1 MKDATPPP
9 ATSSELEGFE
19 TRCENLSKGAD
30 EHVKPEENDSEAAV
44 DNSIEVSFDQ
54 IPLPFDPGINSKE
67 ESSND
72 EEVVDLSSSTKEED
86 AADGSESQD
95 VFTESLVFQPDAPS
109 VVVCVRCHNTFP
121 IIVLFIATRWFK
133 HGQIT
138 EQGTV
143 DRLAPKPF
151 DITDDLRPE
160 VKAREESVD
169 AIEQEGDEGKEVAEL
184 ALKVREEIYL

>member
-1 MKDATPPP
+1 MDDIFNNVAFNH
-9 ATSSELEGFE
+9 A
-19 TRCENLSKGAD
+19 
-30 EHVKPEENDSEAAV
+30 
-44 DNSIEVSFDQ
+44 
-54 IPLPFDPGINSKE
+54 PLPFDPGTNSKE
-67 ESSND
+67 EGSD
-72 EEVVDLSSSTKEED
+72 DAEEVVELSTKEED

-143 DRLAPKPF
+143 DQPPYKPF
-151 DITDDLRPE
+151 GITDNYSP
-160 VKAREESVD
+160 
-169 AIEQEGDEGKEVAEL
+169 
-184 ALKVREEIYL
+184 